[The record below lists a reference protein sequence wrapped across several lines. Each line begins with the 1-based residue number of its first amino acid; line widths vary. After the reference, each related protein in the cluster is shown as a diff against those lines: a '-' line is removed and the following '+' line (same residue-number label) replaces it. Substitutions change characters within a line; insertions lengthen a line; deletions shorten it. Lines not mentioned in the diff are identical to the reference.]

1 MYPTWPSE
9 ELCAMLGQ
17 RVRDPLSLLH
27 PTPVGTD
34 SDRAVS
40 SLVSRF
46 GQKKQERWEEAVN
59 SIDRWK
65 IPTPGDHRI
74 SEPFRPEELAAA
86 VRRLNP
92 GKSRGLDSI
101 FPEFILHTG
110 SALKSWFYDFLASC
124 MRQLKIPNIWRR
136 ALIVAIPKPEKPL
149 GDAKSYRPISLLCV
163 PFKILERLN
172 ARVAPIIDPLLR
184 WEQAGFR
191 HRRSAVDQVTLLTQ
205 VIGDSFSAE
214 KKTGAVFVDLT
225 AAYETAWHNGL
236 TCKLLQMLPDRH
248 MVHMIMEMVGNR
260 SFTLTTGNDQRS
272 RLRRLKNGVSQG
284 AVLAPLLFNID
295 ISDLSTTVSIK

>member
-149 GDAKSYRPISLLCV
+149 GHPKSYRPYPCCVSLLKSSRDSSTLVSTQSSTLCS
-163 PFKILERLN
+163 L
-172 ARVAPIIDPLLR
+172 
-184 WEQAGFR
+184 GS
-191 HRRSAVDQVTLLTQ
+191 RRAFDTR
-205 VIGDSFSAE
+205 GR
-214 KKTGAVFVDLT
+214 
-225 AAYETAWHNGL
+225 
-236 TCKLLQMLPDRH
+236 P
-248 MVHMIMEMVGNR
+248 
-260 SFTLTTGNDQRS
+260 
-272 RLRRLKNGVSQG
+272 
-284 AVLAPLLFNID
+284 
-295 ISDLSTTVSIK
+295 